1 MGKSEVAST
10 LLSKAKAFWGWFIKK
25 SPAFIVATSLTVVG
39 VFGLGVGGTLAATGV
54 IPNPFSS
61 QVPEEVEVSVGETDR
76 QVSEE
81 EYWTEEFQETRPPS
95 SYSDSSAEWLPGSS
109 WTPFGQPGTISYR
122 WSTTDL
128 HTRVFGPCTSGVMV
142 HTSPPNYGYLSD
154 PVAGIQG
161 IGWSAGIGA
170 EPSEPGQKNCHST
183 LVSNSAGYLKCFN
196 FSEVWVNIVGPSPQ
210 AGFYK
215 IPIPEGIAKVDC
227 PSGSENN
234 DPSKFLSSQVY
245 EQLKD
250 FPEAVV
256 TPPKLNGGPP
266 TIEWGRYV
274 AATPTPTPST
284 TPTPETSPTPTPTP
298 STTPTPETSPTPTT
312 EPSPTPT
319 PETSPT
325 PTTEPSPT
333 PTSP

>member
-1 MGKSEVAST
+1 MGKLDFSNN
-10 LLSKAKAFWGWFIKK
+10 LLSKAKSFWGWFIKK
-25 SPAFIVATSLTVVG
+25 SPVFIVVTSLTVVG

-76 QVSEE
+76 KVSEE
-81 EYWTEEFQETRPPS
+81 EYWTDEYQETRPPS
-95 SYSDSSAEWLPGSS
+95 SYSDTSAEWLPGSS

-142 HTSPPNYGYLSD
+142 TTSPPNYGYLSD

-170 EPSEPGQKNCHST
+170 EPSEPGQKNCHAT
-183 LVSNSAGYLKCFN
+183 LVSSSAGYLKCFN
-196 FSEVWVNIVGPSPQ
+196 FSEVWINIVGPSPQ

-215 IPIPEGIAKVDC
+215 IPIPESIAKVDC
-227 PSGSENN
+227 PPGSENN

-256 TPPKLNGGPP
+256 TPPQLNGGPP
-266 TIEWGRYV
+266 TIEWGRY
-274 AATPTPTPST
+274 APATPTPTPT
-284 TPTPETSPTPTPTP
+284 A
-298 STTPTPETSPTPTT
+298 TT
-312 EPSPTPT
+312 EPSPGTTTEPT
-319 PETSPT
+319 QE